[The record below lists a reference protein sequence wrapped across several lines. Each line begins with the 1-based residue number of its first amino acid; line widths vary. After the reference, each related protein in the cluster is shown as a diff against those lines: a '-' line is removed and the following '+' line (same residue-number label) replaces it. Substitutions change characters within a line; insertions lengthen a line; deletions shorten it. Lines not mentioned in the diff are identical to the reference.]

1 MIDIILK
8 TKLLKLWKQ
17 VQKDEK
23 KVEIGQNRFKY
34 VKQYLN
40 RKKFKKLTVLSET
53 NLLNEYKQNSQ
64 VKYKQFYELKEL

>member
-1 MIDIILK
+1 MK
-8 TKLLKLWKQ
+8 
-17 VQKDEK
+17 K

-34 VKQYLN
+34 VKQDLN